1 MKNLE
6 LAAHWVRGRETL
18 PRYLILGMTNL
29 CNSKCVTCFYWDHLN
44 VNRHLEMKLEEYD
57 RALADLGALY
67 SVVLTGGEPT
77 LNRDLPE
84 ITKLLYRRHDAS
96 NVTMPTNSII
106 PEQVEAIVA
115 RVLESRKDERQ
126 TFTVGLSLDHLGERH
141 DFIRGAPGNFV
152 KLEET
157 YRRLAAL
164 KRESRGFTLNVQTV
178 LASFNMNDL
187 AEITAWVSANLPE
200 INFHSFELLRP
211 PFPDP
216 SIRALTPAEYAEA
229 LRFLRPYWA
238 RVRQLQSGAAQPQG
252 RARAPP
258 SSRRSEQER
267 MVYPCYAGT
276 ISGVLNPEGTVSLCE
291 VQWEIGN
298 IRDFG
303 YSFKKAW
310 FSEKAVEM
318 RRRIAAPRVLVHP
331 LLLHDLVAA
340 VLRPG
345 SGAPDQVRGAAR
357 RSERRFRSSK
367 QDPDGASL
375 GPRVLLCRAPPS
387 RGGVRCGSVSW
398 ARGSSSP
405 LRTGTS
411 AESGV
416 GEPIRRE
423 LRAATSCTTRPG
435 TWPSRSRRRLRRRS
449 SRRATTGRRRRTR
462 LSRSTSG
469 TSRTSGRSPWTRR
482 RVS

>member
-1 MKNLE
+1 MNNLE

-44 VNRHLEMKLEEYD
+44 VNRHLEMKLDEYD
-57 RALADLGALY
+57 RALADLGSLY

-77 LNRDLPE
+77 LNRELPE
-84 ITKLLYRRHDAS
+84 ITRLLYRRHDAS

-106 PEQVEAIVA
+106 PEQVESIVA

-152 KLEET
+152 KIEET

-164 KRESRGFTLNVQTV
+164 KARSRGFTLNVQTV
-178 LASFNMNDL
+178 LASFNKDDL
-187 AEITAWVSANLPE
+187 AEITEWVSRSLPA

-238 RVRQLQSGAAQPQG
+238 RFGDYSPVLRNLKVGARTAEL
-252 RARAPP
+252 ATL
-258 SSRRSEQER
+258 EQER
-267 MVYPCYAGT
+267 MVFPCYAGT

-310 FSEKAVEM
+310 FSEKAGEM
-318 RRRIAAPRVLVHP
+318 RRRIAHRECWCTHSCFMTSSLPFSV
-331 LLLHDLVAA
+331 
-340 VLRPG
+340 
-345 SGAPDQVRGAAR
+345 QGAAHLVK
-357 RSERRFRSSK
+357 S
-367 QDPDGASL
+367 A
-375 GPRVLLCRAPPS
+375 LLP
-387 RGGVRCGSVSW
+387 GV
-398 ARGSSSP
+398 
-405 LRTGTS
+405 
-411 AESGV
+411 
-416 GEPIRRE
+416 
-423 LRAATSCTTRPG
+423 
-435 TWPSRSRRRLRRRS
+435 
-449 SRRATTGRRRRTR
+449 
-462 LSRSTSG
+462 
-469 TSRTSGRSPWTRR
+469 
-482 RVS
+482 